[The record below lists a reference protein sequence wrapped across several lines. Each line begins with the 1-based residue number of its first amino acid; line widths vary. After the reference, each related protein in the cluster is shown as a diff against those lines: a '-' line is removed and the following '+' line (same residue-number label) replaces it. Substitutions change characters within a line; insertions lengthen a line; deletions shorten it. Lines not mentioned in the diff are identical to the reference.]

1 MLIWQSCPPFLF
13 YFHLLALQKFI
24 KTKIKTYTEECR
36 RNITFENIIIN
47 KCLKSKSNISDISP
61 SARNSIQKNQ
71 STRKKHF
78 QNEPVVSNH
87 SEDKPQSKVLS
98 IEVIQVNKDE
108 LSVVRAMNSD
118 QLQIRFVVEL

>member
-13 YFHLLALQKFI
+13 YFHLLALRKFI

-47 KCLKSKSNISDISP
+47 KCLKSKINISDISP
-61 SARNSIQKNQ
+61 SERNDIQNNQ

-87 SEDKPQSKVLS
+87 SNDVTQSKVLS

>member
-47 KCLKSKSNISDISP
+47 KCLKSKINISDISL
-61 SARNSIQKNQ
+61 SERNDIQKNQ

-98 IEVIQVNKDE
+98 IEVIKVNKDE
-108 LSVVRAMNSD
+108 LSIVRAMNSD

>member
-61 SARNSIQKNQ
+61 SARNSIQKNL
-71 STRKKHF
+71 STRKKNF

-98 IEVIQVNKDE
+98 IEVIQVDKDE

-118 QLQIRFVVEL
+118 KLQIRFVVEL

>member
-1 MLIWQSCPPFLF
+1 M
-13 YFHLLALQKFI
+13 
-24 KTKIKTYTEECR
+24 
-36 RNITFENIIIN
+36 N
-47 KCLKSKSNISDISP
+47 ISP

-71 STRKKHF
+71 STRKKNF

-98 IEVIQVNKDE
+98 IEVIKVNKDE
-108 LSVVRAMNSD
+108 LSTVRAMNSD